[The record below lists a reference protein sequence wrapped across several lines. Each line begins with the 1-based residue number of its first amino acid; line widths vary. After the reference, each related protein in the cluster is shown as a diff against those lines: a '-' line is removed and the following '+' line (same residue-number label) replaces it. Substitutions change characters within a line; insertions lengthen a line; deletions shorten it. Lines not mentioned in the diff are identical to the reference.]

1 MKEINL
7 DTKDTKE
14 KYFLMKV
21 KEHKTEIAI
30 ATVTAFAVVVGI
42 VIHKNSSV
50 FNISEKYIAKS
61 IKGIKGIS
69 PMLTV
74 ATDNYGIDNNLA
86 NKDINVS
93 GYPRKLREGHKRSSD
108 RLELALQHQC
118 ILADDETWVNP
129 YSYQKMGA

>member
-50 FNISEKYIAKS
+50 FNISEKYIAAKKAEWQKYRS
-61 IKGIKGIS
+61 QV
-69 PMLTV
+69 TEWE
-74 ATDNYGIDNNLA
+74 
-86 NKDINVS
+86 INE
-93 GYPRKLREGHKRSSD
+93 YLYKF
-108 RLELALQHQC
+108 
-118 ILADDETWVNP
+118 
-129 YSYQKMGA
+129 